1 MTRKEVL
8 EILDNSGFLKIYADY
23 GITYRHISSVE
34 GTVSAEFY
42 ISDKHNSVC
51 LIVFDTTKHR
61 PIANNVI
68 AFQDIKEFTID
79 SNFVD
84 SKVIRISLNYPNEY
98 YIEK

>member
-1 MTRKEVL
+1 MTREKVL
-8 EILDNSGFLKIYADY
+8 EILDNSGFTKTYSDY
-23 GITYRHISSVE
+23 GLNYTHISSVE
-34 GTVSAEFY
+34 GVASADFY